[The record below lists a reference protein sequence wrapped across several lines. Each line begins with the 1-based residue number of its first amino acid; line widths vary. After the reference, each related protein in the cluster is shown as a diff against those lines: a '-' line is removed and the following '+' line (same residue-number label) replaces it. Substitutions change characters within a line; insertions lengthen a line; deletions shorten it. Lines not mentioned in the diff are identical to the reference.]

1 MKLTYI
7 AGLLA
12 VTALASAK
20 MEVKRGGDHDSAIEK
35 AIQSGK
41 WIEDLWGDGKYN
53 HDDNKNEWK
62 QPEPSKKP
70 EEGKKEDDKKEQDGK
85 KDDGKKEDG
94 KKEDD
99 KKESSKKPEEGKK
112 EPSKKPEDDKKE
124 KEHHGHKDKCGY
136 TPEEKA
142 AFIAS
147 GQYDP
152 CLNEISHL
160 SPPFFAPKPPSARQS
175 AYRNAEMSLQAQ
187 AQAFRKKVA
196 SQQPQAWGGVESRS
210 PSVAPTPGVGGDDGI
225 PIAGSQQ
232 AAAAAAARRKKNN
245 EIFSQPRDTGV
256 GMHINSQLAYLV
268 QFIKD
273 YNAPIRLEDL
283 VVRSGIELVR
293 TPGLLDLF
301 NSHDRVQH
309 DTKLDLYSYRHDFP
323 MKSKSELLGH
333 VKSYAP
339 RGGMR
344 VNVLK
349 ESWSGAPQAIEDLER
364 DKEVVVLRGKD
375 GQGMRTVFENS
386 VKDAIEVQDEF
397 RGLWHGLNVPVESEV
412 ARDLDDAG
420 LKRTSK
426 TEVAPPAPQQAQKKR
441 KKAGSSNRRVKIT
454 NTHLQEQGID
464 LSKDFV
470 PPGK

>member
-7 AGLLA
+7 VGLLA
-12 VTALASAK
+12 ATVLASAK
-20 MEVKRGGDHDSAIEK
+20 MEVKRGADQNGSLDK
-35 AIQSGK
+35 AIQSGQ
-41 WIEDLWGDGKYN
+41 WIEDLWGAGNYPNNGESKG
-53 HDDNKNEWK
+53 ESK
-62 QPEPSKKP
+62 QP
-70 EEGKKEDDKKEQDGK
+70 EEGKKEGNENQ
-85 KDDGKKEDG
+85 
-94 KKEDD
+94 
-99 KKESSKKPEEGKK
+99 ESS
-112 EPSKKPEDDKKE
+112 EPSKQPEDNKKE
-124 KEHHGHKDKCGY
+124 TPAKQPEENQKESPKEPENGNKEKGSQGQKDKCGY
-136 TPEEKA
+136 TPEEK
-142 AFIAS
+142 
-147 GQYDP
+147 
-152 CLNEISHL
+152 E
-160 SPPFFAPKPPSARQS
+160 K
-175 AYRNAEMSLQAQ
+175 SLQAQ

-210 PSVAPTPGVGGDDGI
+210 PSVAPTPGAGANGDDGI

-283 VVRSGIELVR
+283 IVRSGIELIR

-323 MKSKSELLGH
+323 MKSKAELLAH
-333 VKSYAP
+333 VKAYAP

-344 VNVLK
+344 VNILK
-349 ESWSGAPQAIEDLER
+349 ESWPGAPQAIDELER
-364 DKEVVVLRGKD
+364 EKEIIVLRGKD
-375 GQGMRTVFENS
+375 GQGMRTVFENN

-397 RGLWHGLNVPVESEV
+397 RGLWNSLNVPVESEV

-426 TEVAPPAPQQAQKKR
+426 TEVAPAAPQQAQKKR